1 MKDPVVVAFDRLVAR
16 GCERPLLVSPGHT
29 ALTVGGLDGLSRAL
43 GARLAAAGLAPG
55 TLVGVACANGVGLL
69 ACVIALRRIG
79 AAVLLLEPL
88 GPAADTRRNAHTL
101 GASGL
106 IGCQDPWAPGPDAFS
121 VEAFPLHPRV
131 PRLAATAAF
140 VKLTSGS
147 TGAPRGVAFSS
158 EAMLADEAALA
169 TTMGVGGEDRIVA
182 AIPLSH
188 SYGFA
193 SVALPALV
201 RGSLLVLPGASG
213 PLSPLSAAREAE
225 ATVFPTVPAY
235 LGALLK
241 MSQPPPWPDSI
252 RLVVSAGAP
261 LPPETAT
268 RFRETYARPVHSF
281 YGASECGGI
290 CFDREGDAGERGTV
304 GTPVDGVR
312 VELEPLG
319 GAGEEGLVRVTSAAV
334 GEGYVP
340 AAEGRLQ
347 GSRFLTSDVGCW
359 QHGELKLLRR
369 IDSLINVKGRK
380 VDPLEIESTLASLR
394 GVEEVVALGIPD
406 PETGSD
412 TVRVVIACRPGQ
424 LSYQQV
430 LSFCRARLADHKVPR
445 SIQLVPEIPRTARG
459 KIDRGVLSESEDAHF
474 DSIRR

>member
-1 MKDPVVVAFDRLVAR
+1 MRDPVVAAFDRLVAR
-16 GCERPLLVSPGHT
+16 ACARPLLVSPGRA
-29 ALTVGGLDGLSRAL
+29 ALTVGALDGLSRAL
-43 GARLAAAGLAPG
+43 VARLAAAGLAPG
-55 TLVGVACANGVGLL
+55 ALVGVACANGVGLL

-88 GPAADTRRNAHTL
+88 GPAADTRRTAYAL
-101 GASGL
+101 GAAGL
-106 IGCQDPWAPGPDAFS
+106 IGCEDPWAPGPEAFS
-121 VEAFPLHPRV
+121 VEVLPPHPR
-131 PRLAATAAF
+131 PPQLAATVGF
-140 VKLTSGS
+140 VKLSSGS
-147 TGAPRGVAFSS
+147 TGAPRGVAVSS

-169 TTMGVGGEDRIVA
+169 TTMGVGDHDRIVA

-193 SVALPALV
+193 SVVLPALV
-201 RGSLLVLPGASG
+201 RGSLLVLPGESG

-235 LGALLK
+235 LGAVLK
-241 MSQPPPWPDSI
+241 MSKPPSWPASI

-261 LPPETAT
+261 LPPETAA
-268 RFRETYARPVHSF
+268 RFREAYGRRVHSF

-312 VELEPLG
+312 VELTPVG
-319 GAGEEGLVRVTSAAV
+319 RAGDEGVVSVTSAAA
-334 GEGYVP
+334 GDGYVP
-340 AAEGRLQ
+340 DAGGGLGGGCFR
-347 GSRFLTSDVGCW
+347 TSDIGCW
-359 QHGELKLLRR
+359 RNGELKLLRR
-369 IDSLINVKGRK
+369 TDALINVKGKK
-380 VDPLEIESTLASLR
+380 VDPMEIESTLLGLC

-406 PETGSD
+406 PETGGH
-412 TVRVVIACRPGQ
+412 TVRVVIACRPGR
-424 LSYQQV
+424 LSYQEV
-430 LSFCRARLADHKVPR
+430 LSFCRSRLADHKIPR

-459 KIDRGVLSESEDAHF
+459 KIDRGALSEREDAHV

>member
-1 MKDPVVVAFDRLVAR
+1 MKDPVVAAFDRLVAR
-16 GCERPLLVSPGHT
+16 ACERRLLVSPGRA
-29 ALTVGGLDGLSRAL
+29 ALTVDALDGLSRAL
-43 GARLAAAGLAPG
+43 LARLAAAGLASG
-55 TLVGVACANGVGLL
+55 ALVAVACANGVGLL

-88 GPAADTRRNAHTL
+88 GQAADTRRNAYAL

-106 IGCQDPWAPGPDAFS
+106 IGCKDPWAPGPDAFS
-121 VEAFPLHPRV
+121 VEVFPGV
-131 PRLAATAAF
+131 PRHAPTAAF

-147 TGAPRGVAFSS
+147 TGSPRGVAVSS

-169 TTMGVGGEDRIVA
+169 TTMGVGGDDRIVA

-193 SVALPALV
+193 SVVLPALV

-213 PLSPLSAAREAE
+213 PLSPLNAAREAE

-241 MSQPPPWPDSI
+241 MSQPPPWPASI

-261 LPPETAT
+261 LPPETAA
-268 RFRETYARPVHSF
+268 RFREAYARRVHSF

-312 VELEPLG
+312 VELEPAG
-319 GAGEEGLVRVTSAAV
+319 GAGEEGVVSVTSAAV
-334 GEGYVP
+334 GDGYVP
-340 AAEGRLQ
+340 VADSRLGR
-347 GSRFLTSDVGCW
+347 GSFRSSDVGCW
-359 QHGELKLLRR
+359 RHGELKLLRR
-369 IDSLINVKGRK
+369 TDTLINVKGRK
-380 VDPLEIESTLASLR
+380 VDPAEIESTLAGLC
-394 GVEEVVALGIPD
+394 GVQEVVAVGIPD
-406 PETGSD
+406 TETGGY

-424 LSYQQV
+424 LSYQDV
-430 LSFCRARLADHKVPR
+430 LSFCRARLADHKIPR

-459 KIDRGVLSESEDAHF
+459 KIDRGVLSESEDAHV
-474 DSIRR
+474 DSIRH